1 MNLVDEYLSPER
13 QWQINENLK
22 LARQFIQDYL
32 DNPETIA
39 GLGPG
44 EAIVLLPADEADE
57 AKLTNA
63 NLRMAHQMAQ
73 QGRSVATFTVGARP
87 PVPPIHLTSLDIGR
101 EPSRVQYNPE
111 TDALTV
117 TFDEP
122 SVLVG
127 FTAIHP
133 HIDAVFDPE
142 THVLMQMIVRRF
154 TGEVAPS
161 APQLLDAIL
170 RSSAEL
176 IGISRETLTALR
188 HDAVTADGAIRA
200 SLARSTA

>member
-1 MNLVDEYLSPER
+1 MNLVDEFMSPER

-22 LARQFIQDYL
+22 LARQFIQEYF

-44 EAIVLLPADEADE
+44 EAIVLLPSDEPGE
-57 AKLTNA
+57 AKLTHA
-63 NLRMAHQMAQ
+63 NLRMAHQMAL

-87 PVPPIHLTSLDIGR
+87 PGPPVHFTSLEFAR

-133 HIDAVFDPE
+133 RIDAIFDPE
-142 THVLMQMIVRRF
+142 THDLMQMIVRHF
-154 TGEVAPS
+154 TSDVALS

-176 IGISRETLTALR
+176 SGISREALQALR
-188 HDAVTADGAIRA
+188 HDAVTADGAIQA
-200 SLARSTA
+200 SLARNTA

>member
-1 MNLVDEYLSPER
+1 MNLVDEFMSPQR
-13 QWQINENLK
+13 KWQINENLK

-32 DNPETIA
+32 DNPETIV

-44 EAIVLLPADEADE
+44 EAIVLLPADEPGE
-57 AKLTNA
+57 ARLTHA
-63 NLRMAHQMAQ
+63 NLHMAHQMAL

-87 PVPPIHLTSLDIGR
+87 PMPPIHLTSLDLGR

-122 SVLVG
+122 RALVG

-133 HIDAVFDPE
+133 HIDAIFNPE
-142 THVLMQMIVRRF
+142 THDLMQMIVRQF
-154 TGEVAPS
+154 TSEVALG

-176 IGISRETLTALR
+176 TGISREALQALR

-200 SLARSTA
+200 SLARNTA

>member
-1 MNLVDEYLSPER
+1 MRLIDEFLTQEE
-13 QWQINENLK
+13 QWQINENFK
-22 LARQFIQDYL
+22 LARQFIHDYL
-32 DNPETIA
+32 DNPETIV

-44 EAIVLLPADEADE
+44 EAIVLLPADEPGE

-63 NLRMAHQMAQ
+63 NLRMAHQMAL
-73 QGRSVATFTVGARP
+73 QGRSVVTFTVGARP
-87 PVPPIHLTSLDIGR
+87 SVPPIHLTSLDLGR

-111 TDALTV
+111 SDALTV

-122 SVLVG
+122 SALVG

-133 HIDAVFDPE
+133 HIDAIFDPE
-142 THVLMQMIVRRF
+142 THGLMQMVVRQF
-154 TGEVAPS
+154 TSGVGLG

-170 RSSAEL
+170 YSSAEL
-176 IGISRETLTALR
+176 VGISRETLFALR

-200 SLARSTA
+200 SLARNSA